1 LFFLKYSI
9 DLAVKNH
16 LKLNKKAFFRNKKEF
31 LIHKEEKIKNN
42 FEKDKDKPEKT
53 LPINENKYI
62 DGKASVNS
70 CGK

>member
-1 LFFLKYSI
+1 M
-9 DLAVKNH
+9 
-16 LKLNKKAFFRNKKEF
+16 NKKAFFSNKKEF